1 MNRTTK
7 ALCIAL
13 LIAVAGGGH
22 LAADEQFRMAL
33 NLTADFA
40 QKPTL
45 SSVQT
50 ALDDQNNMFWG
61 PSWEVIIDKFGFGMH
76 YLVKF
81 DRLITDQESVRYDWS
96 LDWMGDFYAAYHVF
110 GGGALIDPFI
120 EVGFGNVGRV
130 DIDDDDGYWVED
142 AYGDWDYMYEWD
154 PNEEAVSNMSLFP
167 YVGIGVALDLDG
179 LLIGGRIDY
188 RPVVLPIPAAQF
200 RDYPLTSFQVGLFGG
215 FALGGH

>member
-81 DRLITDQESVRYDWS
+81 DRLITDQESVRYDW
-96 LDWMGDFYAAYHVF
+96 
-110 GGGALIDPFI
+110 
-120 EVGFGNVGRV
+120 
-130 DIDDDDGYWVED
+130 
-142 AYGDWDYMYEWD
+142 
-154 PNEEAVSNMSLFP
+154 
-167 YVGIGVALDLDG
+167 
-179 LLIGGRIDY
+179 
-188 RPVVLPIPAAQF
+188 
-200 RDYPLTSFQVGLFGG
+200 
-215 FALGGH
+215 